1 MKKIMLMLAMVLS
14 LSTMYAFTG
23 EEAINKQAVSQF
35 KSQFR
40 TATDT
45 RWTTGKNYYK
55 VEFNQEDQK
64 LFAYYNFQGEFVA
77 VCRYISS
84 LSLPF
89 SLQNNLKKNYSGL
102 WISDLFEMA
111 TKDGTSYYVTLE
123 NADGKVVL
131 SSTDGNTWSVFER
144 SKKA

>member
-1 MKKIMLMLAMVLS
+1 MKKIMMMLAMVLT
-14 LSTMYAFTG
+14 LSTTWAFSG
-23 EEAINKQAVSQF
+23 EEAVNKQAVSNF

-45 RWTTGKNYYK
+45 RWTTGNNYYK
-55 VEFNQEDQK
+55 VEFSQDEQK

-84 LSLPF
+84 LNLPF
-89 SLQNNLKKNYSGL
+89 GLQNNLKKNYSSL
-102 WISDLFEMA
+102 WVSDLFEMA
-111 TKDGTSYYVTLE
+111 SRDGTSYYVTLE
-123 NADGKVVL
+123 NADSKVVL
-131 SSTDGNTWSVFER
+131 SSTDGSTWSVFER

>member
-1 MKKIMLMLAMVLS
+1 MKKMIMMLAMVLT

-23 EEAINKQAVSQF
+23 EEAINSQAVSNF

-40 TATDT
+40 AATDT
-45 RWTTGKNYYK
+45 RWTTGKSYYK
-55 VEFNQEDQK
+55 VEFNQDDQK

-84 LSLPF
+84 LNLPF
-89 SLQNNLKKNYSGL
+89 SLQNNLRKNYSEH

-123 NADGKVVL
+123 NADSKVVL
-131 SSTDGNTWSVFER
+131 SSTDGTTWSIYER

>member
-1 MKKIMLMLAMVLS
+1 MKKILMMLAMVLS

-23 EEAINKQAVSQF
+23 EEAVNRQAVSNF
-35 KSQFR
+35 KTQFR
-40 TATDT
+40 TASDT

-55 VEFNQEDQK
+55 VEFNQDDQK

-89 SLQNNLKKNYSGL
+89 GLQNSLKKSYSDL
-102 WISDLFEMA
+102 WVSDLFEMA
-111 TKDGTSYYVTLE
+111 TKEGTSYYVTLE
-123 NADGKVVL
+123 NADSKVVL
-131 SSTDGNTWSVFER
+131 SSTDGTTWSVFER